1 MKAARVRINANI
13 CARGLVSGP
22 AERKKAMKS
31 EDQPA
36 KRK

>member
-13 CARGLVSGP
+13 VQEGWCPVQR
-22 AERKKAMKS
+22 RKKAMKS